1 MYNTFHDTCW
11 GESVVEFYLNSKWKL
26 TSKLYSSKV
35 AWDVNNNWDHQKVH
49 GKFKFLGFWVQHI
62 FDILPVSKLCS
73 SKKPWTYR
81 NLLSFYFIQHKSE
94 PLTLYRYNCS
104 KYGNFIQIMFIK
116 YTWCQV
122 KLTLAAKIQHLSTRR
137 HTGEVGSHLIID
149 KLSSYSALTESVLY
163 NRAGTKFHFK
173 ICGYHNYH

>member
-1 MYNTFHDTCW
+1 MGCQQQL
-11 GESVVEFYLNSKWKL
+11 GSSESTWQVQIFGVLSSTYFWHF
-26 TSKLYSSKV
+26 TSRRL
-35 AWDVNNNWDHQKVH
+35 
-49 GKFKFLGFWVQHI
+49 
-62 FDILPVSKLCS
+62 LCS

-173 ICGYHNYH
+173 ICGYHNHH